1 MGDTNVTQTL
11 LTTCCKTQKR
21 IWDAYYQSMFKISL
35 RITNNIE
42 DTEDVINESFIKL
55 FKHACNIKSDVIGG
69 YLKKIVIN
77 TSINK
82 IRINKSKY
90 EVDIN
95 DVFEHGYIDHSFTQ
109 YDYKVLIDIIDTLP
123 KGYKSVFKLYVLE
136 GLQHNEIA
144 KILNIDEGTSRS
156 QLSKAKKQL
165 QKKVKFV
172 F

>member
-1 MGDTNVTQTL
+1 MFSV
-11 LTTCCKTQKR
+11 
-21 IWDAYYQSMFKISL
+21 SFKI
-35 RITNNIE
+35 TKNIE
-42 DTEDVINESFIKL
+42 DTEDVMNESFMNL
-55 FKHACNIKSDVIGG
+55 FKYAHNIKSNSVVG
-69 YLKKIVIN
+69 YLRKLVVN

-82 IRINKSKY
+82 LRTIKTKY
-90 EVDIN
+90 ETNID
-95 DVFEHGYIDHSFTQ
+95 DVWDYGYIDHNFTE
-109 YDYKVLIDIIDTLP
+109 YDFKILIDIIDTLP

-156 QLSKAKKQL
+156 QFAKAKKQL